1 MKSSASLEG
10 IFGQRRAKFKSNV
23 CSHFLCFQTS
33 TAPRSEENGKASQ
46 SNEPG
51 NANLNCMTANSASP
65 EVIGSAGRQA
75 LTIKL
80 RLKARHCDRT
90 VGRMQPWVF
99 KLQELWKRL
108 LWKSKLYFKL
118 ELLFDWIYQVLPRV
132 LHHRE
137 FFNFT
142 PYLTQEI
149 QST

>member
-1 MKSSASLEG
+1 
-10 IFGQRRAKFKSNV
+10 
-23 CSHFLCFQTS
+23 
-33 TAPRSEENGKASQ
+33 
-46 SNEPG
+46 
-51 NANLNCMTANSASP
+51 MTANSASP

-108 LWKSKLYFKL
+108 LRKSKLYFKL
-118 ELLFDWIYQVLPRV
+118 ELLFDWIYQVLSRV

-142 PYLTQEI
+142 PYLT
-149 QST
+149 